1 MAYLK
6 FPIMFVEDDEED
18 EEKLHNLGL
27 QNHQYEGI
35 ININTNMICAYNEM
49 SNKNTLVRMANG
61 DAYEVPLRETEFEEL
76 LTKIESII
84 DLAAMVR
91 N

>member
-6 FPIMFVEDDEED
+6 FPIMFTDDTDED

-27 QNHQYEGI
+27 KNNQYEGT

-61 DAYEVPLRETEFEEL
+61 DAYEVPLKEEDFEAL
-76 LTKIESII
+76 LEEIENII
-84 DLAAMVR
+84 DLATLVS